1 MTGKWTSILI
11 GALVATVALL
21 IASALSDPTNPMGS
35 IGSTALCCLGVIA
48 AGLVAVWHYTNTNGV
63 TITGG
68 EGAGM
73 GAAAG
78 AVAAVLTG
86 LLSYALIAAGI
97 LPDPEVVMQEALQN
111 MPEDQRA
118 MAERFGGMG
127 TGPIGWIINAV
138 IYAVIG
144 TIGGAIGA
152 AIFKKGG
159 ETPVGPGAEPGY

>member
-11 GALVATVALL
+11 GALAGTLALL
-21 IASALSDPTNPMGS
+21 ISTVLSDPTNPMGN
-35 IGSTALCCLGVIA
+35 IASTAICCLGVIS
-48 AGLVAVWHYTNTNGV
+48 AGLVAVWHYASTNGV
-63 TITGG
+63 TIAGG

-78 AVAAVLTG
+78 AVAAILTG

-97 LPDPEVVMQEALQN
+97 LPDPEVVMEEMLRN

-118 MAERFGGMG
+118 MAERFGGIG
-127 TGPIGWIINAV
+127 TGPLGWIINAV

-144 TIGGAIGA
+144 AIGGAIGA
-152 AIFKKGG
+152 ALFKKGG
-159 ETPVGPGAEPGY
+159 PDPTPREAGR

>member
-11 GALVATVALL
+11 GALAATLALL
-21 IASALSDPTNPMGS
+21 VSTAISDPTNPMS
-35 IGSTALCCLGVIA
+35 NIGSSVVCCLGVIA
-48 AGLVAVWHYTNTNGV
+48 AGLVAVWHYTSTKGV

-78 AVAAVLTG
+78 AISAIFVG

-97 LPDPEVVMQEALQN
+97 LPDPEVVMQEMLES

-118 MAERFGGMG
+118 MAERFGGAG
-127 TGPIGWIINAV
+127 TGPLGWLINAL

-159 ETPVGPGAEPGY
+159 PEPTTNEPVA

>member
-1 MTGKWTSILI
+1 MAGKWTSILI

-21 IASALSDPTNPMGS
+21 ISTAIADPTNPVGS
-35 IGSTALCCLGVIA
+35 IGSSAICCLGVIA
-48 AGLVAVWHYTNTNGV
+48 AGLVAVWHFTSTNEI

-78 AVAAVLTG
+78 ALSAILTG
-86 LLSYALIAAGI
+86 LLTYALIAAGL
-97 LPDPEVVMQEALQN
+97 LPDPEVVMQEMLET

-118 MAERFGGMG
+118 MAERFGGVG
-127 TGPIGWIINAV
+127 SGPVGWLINAV
-138 IYAVIG
+138 IYAVVG
-144 TIGGAIGA
+144 AIGGAIGA

-159 ETPVGPGAEPGY
+159 AAPTEPGY